1 MARKVSREQ
10 DPEKS
15 QAFLEKIMRL
25 NKGSSEIAIQSEA
38 ISLRGEESNR
48 NQMPLRPVRRVTMSQ
63 PNAPSASCNVGMTS
77 IARALGL
84 ALALAWSAAS
94 ATSAVAQTASTADFG
109 NKKIVLLENQKGDG
123 GYWTTGVGPDA
134 KPLSPE
140 RMALRERMM
149 KRRVLEEYAEFLSP
163 LRLPSTLG
171 LFASDCDGSA
181 WASPYYDPDN
191 HIINMCYSFI
201 AASEQSADD
210 LIKLQNTKKLWTPV
224 DREQLIAGLFTAVLL
239 HETGHALFD
248 LLNVPVFGR
257 EEDAADF
264 IAAFIALQFGKDT
277 ARTIIKGFAYPWA
290 LDAYPGRGDPSTS
303 KADPT
308 DPNYPKD
315 PEAQCQLDPFCAFSD
330 EHGTAS
336 QRMYNG
342 LCLAYG
348 GDPTTFQ
355 DFVDAGWLPPER
367 AKSCPREFQ
376 QLSFAFQKTIF
387 PFIDQEQMKKV
398 RAKRWFRPEELK
410 DK

>member
-1 MARKVSREQ
+1 
-10 DPEKS
+10 
-15 QAFLEKIMRL
+15 
-25 NKGSSEIAIQSEA
+25 
-38 ISLRGEESNR
+38 
-48 NQMPLRPVRRVTMSQ
+48 MSQ
-63 PNAPSASCNVGMTS
+63 SKAAPAPCSADMKSS
-77 IARALGL
+77 ALALGL
-84 ALALAWSAAS
+84 ALALVWSTGS
-94 ATSAVAQTASTADFG
+94 PTPAVAQPASPADFS
-109 NKKIVLLENQKGDG
+109 NKKIILYENEKGDG

-134 KPLSPE
+134 KPLSPD

-149 KRRVLEEYAEFLSP
+149 KRRVLEEYTEFLSP

-201 AASEQSADD
+201 AASEQSADE
-210 LIKLQNTKKLWTPV
+210 LIKLQNTSKLWTPV
-224 DREQLIAGLFTAVLL
+224 SREQLIAGLFTAVLL

-257 EEDAADF
+257 EEDAADSV
-264 IAAFIALQFGKDT
+264 AAFIALQFGKDT
-277 ARTIIKGFAYPWA
+277 ARTIIKGFAYVWA
-290 LDAYPGRGDPSTS
+290 LEAHPGSGDPSTS
-303 KADPT
+303 KPDPT
-308 DPNYPKD
+308 DPKYPKD
-315 PEAQCQLDPFCAFSD
+315 PDAQCRRDPFCAFSD

-348 GDPTTFQ
+348 GDPATFQ

-376 QLSFAFQKTIF
+376 QLSFAFQKTVL
-387 PFIDQEQMKKV
+387 PFIDPEQMIKV
-398 RAKRWFRPEELK
+398 RAKRWFLPEELK